1 MLHYEVRKHI
11 RMQTWFCLT
20 EETDHR
26 QMPVVVLPN
35 TLGSHSSYERC
46 HRTSTNLRQVCFHFA
61 SFQLDVL
68 LLSLL
73 LFLRSIFSS
82 CGFLFFQLLLSKFS
96 CCACLLLLAFFL
108 FLSSFFSPFSFLVFS
123 PELVVRGSGQ

>member
-1 MLHYEVRKHI
+1 MLHYEVGKHI

-73 LFLRSIFSS
+73 LFQSFLPVVSFFSNS
-82 CGFLFFQLLLSKFS
+82 CSVNSPVVLVCHYS
-96 CCACLLLLAFFL
+96 
-108 FLSSFFSPFSFLVFS
+108 SSFFSPFCFLVFS

>member
-1 MLHYEVRKHI
+1 MLHYEVGKHI

-73 LFLRSIFSS
+73 LFQS
-82 CGFLFFQLLLSKFS
+82 FLPVVSFFFKLLLSKFS
-96 CCACLLLLAFFL
+96 CCACLSLLVFFL
-108 FLSSFFSPFSFLVFS
+108 FLSSFFSPFCFLVFS